1 MVGLSRFVE
10 VIDEFEGGDFLG
22 RDDLALGFLGGTE
35 TCGVGV
41 VAVLLLVAS
50 ASGLAH
56 FKL

>member
-1 MVGLSRFVE
+1 M
-10 VIDEFEGGDFLG
+10 IDELEGGYFLG

-41 VAVLLLVAS
+41 VALLLLVAS